1 MGLYESEDQ
10 ARSRDKAY
18 RGGRAWRP
26 KALALGVVFCFFVT
40 AQYVSTSFSSP
51 VTLNK
56 SSAAETFTSLVVEVV
71 YDGDRSTYPK
81 RGDAVTV
88 NYVGTLA
95 STGAKFDSSFD
106 RTDTFRF
113 NLGVGEV
120 IKGWDEGVA
129 KMSLNETARLYI
141 PSQLGYGASGAGDVI
156 PPNADLIFDVHLI
169 AINGVQMSPKVSIQE
184 ITPGDGETYPSAGDK
199 VTVHYVGTFVSG
211 DKFDSSRDRNNPF
224 SFTLGSKSVIRGW
237 EEGIPQLSIGQVA
250 RLSIPYQLAYGEQ
263 GRQGIPPKADLVF
276 EVELLAIE
284 KASHV

>member
-1 MGLYESEDQ
+1 
-10 ARSRDKAY
+10 
-18 RGGRAWRP
+18 
-26 KALALGVVFCFFVT
+26 
-40 AQYVSTSFSSP
+40 YVSTSFSSP

-88 NYVGTLA
+88 NCVR
-95 STGAKFDSSFD
+95 AKFDSSFD
-106 RTDTFRF
+106 RTDPFRF

-169 AINGVQMSPKVSIQE
+169 AINGVQISPKVSIQE

-199 VTVHYVGTFVSG
+199 VTVHC
-211 DKFDSSRDRNNPF
+211 
-224 SFTLGSKSVIRGW
+224 
-237 EEGIPQLSIGQVA
+237 IPQLSIGQVA

-284 KASHV
+284 KARHV

>member
-26 KALALGVVFCFFVT
+26 KALALGVVFCFFVA

-56 SSAAETFTSLVVEVV
+56 SSAAATFTSLVVEVV

-88 NYVGTLA
+88 NCVR
-95 STGAKFDSSFD
+95 AKFDSSFD
-106 RTDTFRF
+106 RTDPFRF

-199 VTVHYVGTFVSG
+199 VTVHC
-211 DKFDSSRDRNNPF
+211 
-224 SFTLGSKSVIRGW
+224 
-237 EEGIPQLSIGQVA
+237 IPQLSIGQVA

-284 KASHV
+284 KARHV

>member
-26 KALALGVVFCFFVT
+26 KALALGVVFCFFVA

-106 RTDTFRF
+106 RTDPFRF

-169 AINGVQMSPKVSIQE
+169 AINGVQISPKVSIQE

-284 KASHV
+284 KAHHV

>member
-88 NYVGTLA
+88 NCV
-95 STGAKFDSSFD
+95 
-106 RTDTFRF
+106 R
-113 NLGVGEV
+113 V

-141 PSQLGYGASGAGDVI
+141 PSQLGYGASGAGDMI

-199 VTVHYVGTFVSG
+199 VTVHC
-211 DKFDSSRDRNNPF
+211 
-224 SFTLGSKSVIRGW
+224 
-237 EEGIPQLSIGQVA
+237 IPQLSIGQVA